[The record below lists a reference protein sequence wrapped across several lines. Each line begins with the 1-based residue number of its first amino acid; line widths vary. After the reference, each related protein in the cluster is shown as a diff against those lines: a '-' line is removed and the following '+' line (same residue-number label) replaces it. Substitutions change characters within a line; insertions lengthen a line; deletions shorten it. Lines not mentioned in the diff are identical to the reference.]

1 MLNTKNRNIASVNH
15 FLQVPN
21 MWITNAATATLEDM
35 KKQTSLK
42 KSMKKIVYAFR
53 SSQLHSCSNFFETT
67 SVA

>member
-1 MLNTKNRNIASVNH
+1 MLNTRNINIASVHH
-15 FLQVPN
+15 FLHVPI
-21 MWITNAATATLEDM
+21 MWITNAATATLAHM
-35 KKQTSLK
+35 TKQTSLK